1 MLSTCRHTAA
11 LTIFPVGTWE
21 TDSRGGYSLGIQ
33 KLQRIFPMFKFAIRD
48 TICCAWRWHS
58 HSLYL
63 WVRGACCPTFHISPC
78 GGCLFT
84 MWRQGRRK
92 VGGGGLGYRNPP
104 ELICGRGGGGE
115 VVHICYYVR
124 VISIMGGWPP

>member
-48 TICCAWRWHS
+48 TICCAWRWHIVILFTWGFGGHAAQNFVFRLVGDAFS
-58 HSLYL
+58 Q
-63 WVRGACCPTFHISPC
+63 C
-78 GGCLFT
+78 GG
-84 MWRQGRRK
+84 RAGAK
-92 VGGGGLGYRNPP
+92 GGGGLECRNPP
-104 ELICGRGGGGE
+104 
-115 VVHICYYVR
+115 
-124 VISIMGGWPP
+124 P